1 MKYFLTLAL
10 FACSL
15 TGYTQVSESFN
26 PDYNGDGYVGVDDI
40 LGVLSHYDTPWEAGA
55 AENMVVDSLESI
67 ILDLTQANDSLQS
80 ILELVAHGCIPDL
93 SMAHWWDEW
102 GLNWQINLFDAY
114 NEIEEMV
121 PAYMTF
127 CELASLQI
135 PQYTDCFTEPDG
147 SPTCFLGPAYYD
159 FNNVVIDL
167 TNYLDM
173 QEQYG
178 YNVPTSDC
186 LLALSTYPGPFGC
199 EDWYFSE
206 NGGGVGGTESLD
218 IPSGSGALRVT
229 CGGVDKTWN
238 IYIPGSFTHA
248 FLNIGGVNCNYNI
261 YYNPNTTT
269 LVGSVGGIDNN
280 SNYFEDTCG
289 GCGAE
294 ESPWQCGDPVS
305 YQGYDYATVLI
316 GDQCWFAENLRSENY
331 ENGDVIPAGLS
342 DSEWQNTTSGA
353 VAVYGENALN
363 LETYGRLYNWYAV
376 DDARGLCPSGWHVPT
391 DGEWMTMEMA
401 LGMSEAEANDNGWRG
416 TDQGKQMKA
425 DFGWSGSGNGTNSSG
440 FSGLP
445 GGKRNSTGHLTGAGY
460 DGYWWSSSP
469 SGWSSAWLRNLY
481 NDVEDVFRYD
491 YFRQFGSSVRCL
503 KDSE

>member
-15 TGYTQVSESFN
+15 VGHTQVSASFN

-80 ILELVAHGCIPDL
+80 QYDAIANGCIPDL
-93 SMAHWWDEW
+93 SMANWWDEW

-127 CELASLQI
+127 CELASWQI
-135 PQYTDCFTEPDG
+135 PQYTDCFAEPDG
-147 SPTCFLGPAYYD
+147 NTTCFVGPAIYD
-159 FNNVVIDL
+159 FNDVVSSL
-167 TNYLDM
+167 TYYIDM

-186 LLALSTYPGPFGC
+186 LLALSNSPGPYGC

-206 NGGGVGGTESLD
+206 TGGGVGGTESLD
-218 IPSGSGALRVT
+218 MPSGSGALRVS

-248 FLNIGGVNCNYNI
+248 FLSIGGINCNYNI

-269 LVGSVGGIDNN
+269 LVGNVGGIDNN
-280 SNYFEDTCG
+280 SNYLEDT
-289 GCGAE
+289 
-294 ESPWQCGDPVS
+294 S
-305 YQGYDYATVLI
+305 L
-316 GDQCWFAENLRSENY
+316 
-331 ENGDVIPAGLS
+331 
-342 DSEWQNTTSGA
+342 
-353 VAVYGENALN
+353 
-363 LETYGRLYNWYAV
+363 
-376 DDARGLCPSGWHVPT
+376 
-391 DGEWMTMEMA
+391 
-401 LGMSEAEANDNGWRG
+401 
-416 TDQGKQMKA
+416 
-425 DFGWSGSGNGTNSSG
+425 
-440 FSGLP
+440 
-445 GGKRNSTGHLTGAGY
+445 
-460 DGYWWSSSP
+460 
-469 SGWSSAWLRNLY
+469 
-481 NDVEDVFRYD
+481 
-491 YFRQFGSSVRCL
+491 
-503 KDSE
+503 